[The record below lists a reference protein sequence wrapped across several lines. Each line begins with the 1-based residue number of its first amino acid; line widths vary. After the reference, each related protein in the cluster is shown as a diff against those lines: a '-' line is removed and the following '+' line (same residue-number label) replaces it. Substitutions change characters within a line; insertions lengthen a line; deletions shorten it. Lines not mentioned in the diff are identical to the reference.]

1 MTDTTNT
8 LRFGIFGCGV
18 IANTH
23 AKVIKEIDN
32 AILYG
37 CADITPSFAEKF
49 AEKHETTA
57 FSSLDEMLENES
69 IDIINVCTPSGTHA
83 EIAIKIL
90 EADKNV
96 ILEKPMAIT
105 TADCDRIIEAAQ
117 KSKGKLMVISQMRTA
132 PDIKHLK
139 SLIDSGVLG
148 KILLVELN
156 MNYYREEEYFTGTWR
171 GSKKMDGGGAL
182 MNQGI
187 HGVDLIS
194 HLVGKVRNLSSIVR
208 TLSHNIEVEDMAVA
222 NLEFENG
229 ALGIITASTAVPPG
243 FDRETKIYG
252 SKGYAHLIETKL
264 VELIV
269 DGEKIPCEKFVS
281 SGAATSNLL
290 LDTKGH
296 KRQIEGFISV
306 LCGNGGEYIDEHE
319 GKIPVELIERI
330 YKSSL

>member
-1 MTDTTNT
+1 MSENKTYG
-8 LRFGIFGCGV
+8 FGIFGCGV

-23 AKVIKEIDN
+23 AKVIGEIEN
-32 AILYG
+32 ATLCG
-37 CADITPSFAEKF
+37 CSDISLPYAEKF
-49 AEKHETTA
+49 AEKHGTKA
-57 FSSLDEMLENES
+57 FLSLEEMLENDD
-69 IDIINVCTPSGTHA
+69 IDVINVCTPSGTHA
-83 EIAIKIL
+83 DIAIKIL

-105 TADCDRIIEAAQ
+105 AADCDRIIEAAK
-117 KSKGKLMVISQMRTA
+117 KSKGRLMVISQMRSA

-139 SLIDSGVLG
+139 SLIDSDILG
-148 KILLVELN
+148 RILLVQLN
-156 MNYYREEEYFTGTWR
+156 MNYYRDEEYFKGSWR

-187 HGVDLIS
+187 HGVDLIGY
-194 HLVGKVRNLSSIVR
+194 LVGKVKNISSIVR

-243 FDRETKIYG
+243 FDRETKIFG
-252 SKGYAHLIETKL
+252 TKGYAHLIETKL

-269 DGEKIPCEKFVS
+269 EGEKIPCEKFVS
-281 SGAATSNLL
+281 SGAATSNML
-290 LDTKGH
+290 LDIKGH
-296 KRQIEGFISV
+296 KRQIEGFIRV
-306 LCGNGGEYIDEHE
+306 LSGEKEEYINENE

-330 YKSSL
+330 YNTSI